1 MISHPVAGAVQTLQ
15 KQALTSRDNYE
26 LDRIERALDELLRN
40 PTDTDTPA
48 QHRVRSARGHA
59 YEVLERRRGLAPCVP
74 LDQESADRGHPDSSY
89 LIVDILVWL
98 RGEPGLATGERHLL
112 NDLARGHDAAAIA
125 ERDNVPLPRV
135 RERISRARR
144 RAKVLW
150 QAVEAAA

>member
-1 MISHPVAGAVQTLQ
+1 MISHPVAGAVQILQ

-48 QHRVRSARGHA
+48 PHRVRSARGHA
-59 YEVLERRRGLAPCVP
+59 YEVLERRRSLAPCVP
-74 LDQESADRGHPDSSY
+74 LDHEGAERGRPDSNY
-89 LIVDILVWL
+89 LIVEILVWL
-98 RGEPGLATGERHLL
+98 RGEPALATSERLLL

-125 ERDNVPLPRV
+125 ERHSVSLPRV

-144 RAKVLW
+144 HAKTLW
-150 QAVEAAA
+150 QAAEVTA